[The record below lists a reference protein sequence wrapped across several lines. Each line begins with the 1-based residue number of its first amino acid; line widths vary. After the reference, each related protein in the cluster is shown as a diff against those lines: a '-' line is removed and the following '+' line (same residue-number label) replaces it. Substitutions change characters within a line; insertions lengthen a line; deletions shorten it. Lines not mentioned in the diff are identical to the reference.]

1 MKVNV
6 LIERNGLN
14 SKGIYDT
21 DDESIL
27 VLKGSKVSKEIAPH
41 FKDSTYD
48 ILRNNL
54 ISEGVIQDFRF
65 TTDYKFKK
73 TSPASSVILGSNSNG
88 KIEWIT
94 ENDGDL
100 NSLEKK
106 QSRTETKNKS
116 YNNKLMKDLLS
127 ACENE
132 ANLKIREFERKLI
145 ERTQVNTEDT
155 ESMLQDIIKLRDEMF
170 SIKENMFSLAFLHE
184 VVYKLWDEY
193 NDTN

>member
-21 DDESIL
+21 EDESIL

-41 FKDSTYD
+41 FKNTTYD
-48 ILRNNL
+48 ILRKSL
-54 ISEGVIQDFRF
+54 ISEGIIQDYRF
-65 TTDYKFKK
+65 TSDYKFKK
-73 TSPASSVILGSNSNG
+73 ASPASSVILGSNSNG

-100 NSLEKK
+100 KSIENK
-106 QSRTETKNKS
+106 QSNIETKNKNN
-116 YNNKLMKDLLS
+116 NNKLMKDLLS
-127 ACENE
+127 VCEKE
-132 ANLKIREFERKLI
+132 ANLKIKELERKLI
-145 ERTQVNTEDT
+145 ERTQENTEDT

-170 SIKENMFSLAFLHE
+170 SIKENMFSLAFLHI
-184 VVYKLWDEY
+184 VIDKLWDEY